1 MISYASID
9 DLVRQFGEQEAI
21 ELSDRVR
28 DGVISNEVLQIA
40 LDDATHE
47 INGYLGRY
55 SLPFKKTPPILKR
68 HCVNIARFFL
78 CEASYLMMSEK
89 IVDAY
94 ERAIRFLER
103 VANGAIP
110 LLDDETEQVAEA
122 DDLIMFPNQSPAVFS
137 RQNR

>member
-122 DDLIMFPNQSPAVFS
+122 DDLIMFPNQSPSVFS

>member
-110 LLDDETEQVAEA
+110 LIDDESEEVAE
-122 DDLIMFPNQSPAVFS
+122 DSDLIAFQNLNNSVFS

>member
-1 MISYASID
+1 MISYASIE

-28 DGVISNEVLQIA
+28 DGVISNEVLQVA

-68 HCVNIARFFL
+68 HCVNIARFFI

-89 IVDAY
+89 IQEAY
-94 ERAIRFLER
+94 ERAIRYLER
-103 VANGAIP
+103 VASGSIS
-110 LLDDETEQVAEA
+110 LLDEDEAQLDEDDDIVAFKN
-122 DDLIMFPNQSPAVFS
+122 LNNTVFS
-137 RQNR
+137 RDNR

>member
-78 CEASYLMMSEK
+78 CETSYLMMSEK

-110 LLDDETEQVAEA
+110 LIDDESEEVAE
-122 DDLIMFPNQSPAVFS
+122 DSDLIAFQNLNNSVFS